1 VPKGEHPDEYL
12 IAEAVWVSPLDRE
25 IGFCDKCYMS
35 QRFVGLQ
42 AEEVAALNA
51 EYAAGG
57 IRFRILRGVE
67 VDITA
72 DGKLA
77 LPDDV
82 LAELDLVVASPH
94 VKLSQPIE
102 QATERLLR
110 AIRNPHVDIIGHP
123 TGRLIGSRAGSEI
136 DLDVIAR
143 VAAETGT
150 LLEVN
155 SGPDRLDLDAPS
167 VRRVLELGATLTI
180 DSDSHHP
187 DNLPWIRLGVLTA
200 RRGWAEA
207 DRVANTWDIEKL
219 LQWVERKAKGK
230 R

>member
-1 VPKGEHPDEYL
+1 V
-12 IAEAVWVSPLDRE
+12 
-25 IGFCDKCYMS
+25 
-35 QRFVGLQ
+35 
-42 AEEVAALNA
+42 
-51 EYAAGG
+51 
-57 IRFRILRGVE
+57 RFRILRGVE

-72 DGKLA
+72 DGALA

-94 VKLSQPIE
+94 VKLSQSVE

-123 TGRLIGSRAGSEI
+123 TGRLIGTRAGSEI
-136 DLDVIAR
+136 DIDAIAR
-143 VAAETGT
+143 AAAETGT

-167 VRRVLELGATLTI
+167 VRRVLALGAHITI

-207 DRVANTWDIEKL
+207 DRVANTWDVEKL
-219 LQWVERKAKGK
+219 LEWIGRT